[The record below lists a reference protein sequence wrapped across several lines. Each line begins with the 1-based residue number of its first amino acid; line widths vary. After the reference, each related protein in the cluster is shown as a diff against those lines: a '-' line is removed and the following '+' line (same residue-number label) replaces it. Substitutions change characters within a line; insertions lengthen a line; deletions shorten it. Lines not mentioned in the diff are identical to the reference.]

1 MEYSTKWKVLM
12 PGSKHELW
20 RELARCEREPGLR
33 AGRGLSH
40 LWCYG
45 KTLQCYVLPL
55 CNIFSALCTVHIGLS
70 DVCVMLGAMCINCH
84 CAPCLS
90 HLCHVVHC
98 IMFAVYVALCC
109 VHYNLY
115 ILHCAL
121 CCISDMHSA
130 QCTMPPPP
138 VLRPA
143 LRKIRRSFVRLPI
156 QLHVPSDLCLF
167 VCLPAMTKCPNPPRL
182 VELTKWANFP
192 GYGFNLHAE
201 KARQGEKTFLQD
213 FPVHIP
219 PGCQWSKWKQK
230 RW

>member
-1 MEYSTKWKVLM
+1 MNCEENWRDVRGSLGFERAEASATCAAMGEHCSAMFSHSAIYSL
-12 PGSKHELW
+12 H
-20 RELARCEREPGLR
+20 C
-33 AGRGLSH
+33 
-40 LWCYG
+40 
-45 KTLQCYVLPL
+45 
-55 CNIFSALCTVHIGLS
+55 ALCTLGCLM
-70 DVCVMLGAMCINCH
+70 CVMLGAMCINCH

-98 IMFAVYVALCC
+98 IMFAVYGALCC

-167 VCLPAMTKCPNPPRL
+167 VCPR
-182 VELTKWANFP
+182 
-192 GYGFNLHAE
+192 
-201 KARQGEKTFLQD
+201 
-213 FPVHIP
+213 
-219 PGCQWSKWKQK
+219 
-230 RW
+230 

>member
-1 MEYSTKWKVLM
+1 M
-12 PGSKHELW
+12 
-20 RELARCEREPGLR
+20 ARCEREPGLR

-40 LWCYG
+40 LCCYG
-45 KTLQCYVLPL
+45 RTLQCYVLPL
-55 CNIFSALCTVHIGLS
+55 CNIFFALCTLCCLM
-70 DVCVMLGAMCINCH
+70 CVMLGAMCINCH

-167 VCLPAMTKCPNPPRL
+167 VCLFARDDKVSEPAAPCRADQVGKLPWLRVQPARR
-182 VELTKWANFP
+182 EGSP
-192 GYGFNLHAE
+192 G
-201 KARQGEKTFLQD
+201 
-213 FPVHIP
+213 
-219 PGCQWSKWKQK
+219 
-230 RW
+230 